1 MCTGKS
7 SLSFPVFSA
16 LPLAKTIYCLL
27 KCASHAYISERM
39 VAMTQLSPLKPRPRR
54 ILPAPVKNE
63 DPHFSLR
70 RSLALT
76 AVLMLLT
83 VCYCGPL
90 SEDATIVAAAKR
102 VLPIYSVARDDNV
115 ISVSFDASWGGDKT
129 MAILDIL
136 DQYDAKATF
145 YLVGIWVEKF
155 PELVKEIAD
164 RGHEIGNHSATHAHM
179 TQLSESKMR
188 KELEDCTAMI
198 EKITGK
204 RTTLFRPPYGDYNS
218 KVVTVCRDAGYE
230 VVQWSVDSLDW
241 KNYGVQDLITK
252 ATRNVQSGD
261 IVLFHNDSQYIVE
274 ALPTILKYYKEQ
286 GLRMIPCGEILLKGP
301 TTIDVQGKQHQA
313 PATSAP

>member
-1 MCTGKS
+1 
-7 SLSFPVFSA
+7 
-16 LPLAKTIYCLL
+16 
-27 KCASHAYISERM
+27 
-39 VAMTQLSPLKPRPRR
+39 MTQLSPLKPRLRR
-54 ILPAPVKNE
+54 PLPAPTK
-63 DPHFSLR
+63 PHPSPFALQR
-70 RSLALT
+70 LLPLA
-76 AVLMLLT
+76 AALMLLT

-90 SEDATIVAAAKR
+90 SEDATAVVAAKR
-102 VLPIYSVARDDNV
+102 ILPIYSVARDDNV

-136 DQYDAKATF
+136 DQYNAKATF
-145 YLVGIWVEKF
+145 YLVGIWVDKF

-179 TQLSESKMR
+179 PQLSESQMR

-252 ATRNVQSGD
+252 ATRNVKSGD

-274 ALPTILKYYKEQ
+274 ALPTILKYYQNQ
-286 GLRMIPCGEILLKGP
+286 GLRMIPCGEILLQGP
-301 TTIDVQGKQHQA
+301 TTIDVQGKQHPA
-313 PATSAP
+313 PSASEP